1 MIQGHGGNIFGL
13 AERLG
18 CRPEDIVDMSS
29 NINPLGAL
37 PGLIEHLQA
46 RMEKISVLPE
56 VDARSAARAIASL
69 LGVAKER
76 VLAGGG
82 TTQFIY
88 AACAALASRKV
99 LIVGPTYADY
109 ADGCRVGGIEPDFF
123 LTRPEHGFALDL
135 QRLSAALPGFDT
147 VFLCNPNNPTGHL
160 VDHDELRTLCTDH
173 PQIRFVIDESYL
185 PFAPA
190 DRSRGMSD
198 CGLENVIVL
207 WSVSKIF
214 GMPGLR
220 AGFLVANPPIIER
233 FRRLMQ
239 PWCMNSL
246 AQEAVCFLGA
256 NLEAAAS
263 FIDRTRAYLVAEG
276 HRFRQRLQPG
286 RLILYP
292 SATSYVLIG
301 LPADHTATRVCHALA
316 EYRFLIR
323 NCANFHG
330 LAEDS
335 IRIALKDAAANET
348 VARHLLAIV
357 GEKVGEKK

>member
-13 AERLG
+13 AEQLD
-18 CRPEDIVDMSS
+18 CRPEDITDMSS

-37 PGLIEHLQA
+37 PGLIEHLKD
-46 RMEKISVLPE
+46 RMDRIRVLPE
-56 VDARSAARAIASL
+56 VDARSSSRAIAAL
-69 LGVAKER
+69 LGVTGER
-76 VLAGGG
+76 VLAGSG

-88 AACAALASRKV
+88 AACAALESRNV

-109 ADGCRVGGIEPDFF
+109 ADGCRVCGIAPDFF
-123 LTRPEHGFALDL
+123 LTGAEQEFALDEK
-135 QRLSAALPGFDT
+135 RLAAVLPGYDT

-160 VDHDELRTLCTDH
+160 VDHGVLLDLCARH

-185 PFAPA
+185 PFAAA
-190 DRSRGMSD
+190 DRSRSMSD
-198 CGLENVIVL
+198 CLLDNVVVL

-220 AGFLVANPPIIER
+220 AGFLVANTPMIDR

-239 PWCMNSL
+239 PWSVNSL
-246 AQEAVCFLGA
+246 AQEAIRFLGA
-256 NLEAAAS
+256 NREQAVT
-263 FIDRTRAYLVAEG
+263 FIERTRAYLAGEG
-276 HRFRQRLQPG
+276 RLFRQRLQTD

-301 LPADHTATRVCHALA
+301 LPADRTAASVCSALA
-316 EYRFLIR
+316 DQRLLIR
-323 NCANFHG
+323 DCGNFHG
-330 LAEDS
+330 LGQGY

-348 VARHLLAIV
+348 VARRLRAAV
-357 GEKVGEKK
+357 DATD